1 MKLFFLLDKILYVQI
16 IYAGSVD
23 YSDRE
28 SNQTN
33 SAHTFFRCREATM
46 RIKAVCN
53 MSFLCAFVLITAF
66 SSLAQG
72 GRKCWIKS
80 MVGDVK
86 VQRSKSPKW
95 IKARVNMPLREK
107 DAIRTFVESEAL
119 IQTADGHILSL
130 KENTTLEL
138 SVFIK
143 DTKGAKKTN
152 VKILSGDLMA
162 NVKKLT
168 QKKSKFSFETPTAVA
183 AIRGTKV
190 GFDVEKDKTDIRV
203 Y

>member
-1 MKLFFLLDKILYVQI
+1 
-16 IYAGSVD
+16 
-23 YSDRE
+23 
-28 SNQTN
+28 
-33 SAHTFFRCREATM
+33 M

-53 MSFLCAFVLITAF
+53 VSFLFAFVLITAF

-80 MVGDVK
+80 LDGDVK

-95 IKARVNMPLREK
+95 LKARINMPLKEK
-107 DAIRTFVESEAL
+107 DAIRTFVESEAV
-119 IQTADGHILSL
+119 IQTADGHTISL

-138 SVFIK
+138 AAFMK
-143 DTKGAKKTN
+143 DAKGAKKTN
-152 VKILSGDLMA
+152 IKILSGDLMA

-168 QKKSKFSFETPTAVA
+168 QKKSKFAFETPTAVA

-190 GFDVEKDKTDIRV
+190 GFDVDKDKTDIRV
-203 Y
+203 YEGKVYVTPKGSRKGSELKSDEMTTVVKGQKDVVIIKL